1 MTLRM
6 CNFVSKKRPM
16 TYGNRMTKRT
26 NTEGCQV
33 PSESTTSTLDV
44 LLARFDPEKHKHE
57 LLMDDE
63 PMGQETI

>member
-1 MTLRM
+1 M
-6 CNFVSKKRPM
+6 
-16 TYGNRMTKRT
+16 
-26 NTEGCQV
+26 NTMKNTQKPQTRYC
-33 PSESTTSTLDV
+33 SLND